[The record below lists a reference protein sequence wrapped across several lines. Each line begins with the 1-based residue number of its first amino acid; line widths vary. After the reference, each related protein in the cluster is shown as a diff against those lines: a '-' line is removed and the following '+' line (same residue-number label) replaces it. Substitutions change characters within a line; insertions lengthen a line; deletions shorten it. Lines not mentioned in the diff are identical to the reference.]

1 MAADNPYAEQTAK
14 NTDAPWLGGGPAV
27 DVDLDGLRAYAAA
40 LANQQADIASRGVY
54 LQPLGE
60 IPGQAFT
67 GEVLGEAD
75 AVRARLVANAGEL
88 TVYLQK
94 LAESVGNIGSA
105 ARTVA
110 DSYGSGDAVG
120 AASLNDVLF
129 AYGDTTVPRP
139 EGLPAG
145 VGATFQ
151 DQQSA
156 LATLPPAADSR
167 DWTVTAN
174 VPLSAYQTMQTA
186 TGPNGER
193 REVMTFT
200 PPGGATTVTTTIF
213 GQDGETVSSV
223 TTRTSTR
230 VTGGTEITVQENFGA
245 DGKPTGTTETRTEF
259 DGERVVGQSTEVRDG
274 AGETVHRTVESTD
287 PATREQVQVVSERN
301 EKGELVEKNRIVTGI
316 ATSGGRHQAIG

>member
-14 NTDAPWLGGGPAV
+14 NTAAPWLAGGPVV
-27 DVDLDGLRAYAAA
+27 DVDLDGLREYAAS
-40 LANQQADIASRGVY
+40 LTNQQADIATRGAY
-54 LQPLGE
+54 LRPLGE
-60 IPGQAFT
+60 IPGQAFS

-88 TVYLQK
+88 TVYMQK

-120 AASLNDVLF
+120 AASLNDILY
-129 AYGDTTVPRP
+129 AYGDATVPRP
-139 EGLPAG
+139 EGLPPG
-145 VGATFQ
+145 VGQTFR

-156 LATLPPAADSR
+156 LAALPPAANSR

-174 VPLSAYQTMQTA
+174 TPLSAYQTMETA

-193 REVMTFT
+193 REVMSFT

-213 GQDGETVSSV
+213 GSNGETVSSL

-230 VTGGTEITVQENFGA
+230 VTGGAEIVVQENFGA
-245 DGKPTGTTETRTEF
+245 DGKPTGSIETRTEF
-259 DGERVVGQSTEVRDG
+259 DGDRLVGQSTEIRDG
-274 AGETVHRTVESTD
+274 AGETVQRTVESTD
-287 PATREQVQVVSERN
+287 PSTREQVQVVSERN
-301 EKGELVEKNRIVTGI
+301 EEGELVEKNRIVTGV
-316 ATSGGRHQAIG
+316 ATDGGRHRAIG

>member
-1 MAADNPYAEQTAK
+1 MAADNPYAEQTAT
-14 NTDAPWLGGGPAV
+14 NTAAPWLAGGPAV
-27 DVDLDGLRAYAAA
+27 DVDLDGLRDYATS
-40 LANQQADIASRGVY
+40 LTNQQADIASRAAY
-54 LQPLGE
+54 LRPLGE
-60 IPGQAFT
+60 IPGQAFS

-110 DSYGSGDAVG
+110 DSYGAGDAVG
-120 AASLNDVLF
+120 AASLNDILY
-129 AYGDTTVPRP
+129 AYGDPGAARP
-139 EGLPAG
+139 EGLPPG
-145 VGATFQ
+145 IGRTFQ

-156 LATLPPAADSR
+156 LAALPPAADSR

-174 VPLSAYQTMQTA
+174 TPLSAYQTMETA

-193 REVMTFT
+193 REVMSFT

-213 GQDGETVSSV
+213 GSNGETVSSV

-230 VTGGTEITVQENFGA
+230 VTGGTEIVVQENFGA
-245 DGKPTGTTETRTEF
+245 DGKPTGTTESRTRF
-259 DGERVVGQSTEVRDG
+259 DGDRVVDRSTEIRDG
-274 AGETVHRTVESTD
+274 AGETVQRTVESTD
-287 PATREQVQVVSERN
+287 PSTRERVQVVSERN
-301 EKGELVEKNRIVTGI
+301 EEGELVEKNRIVTGI
-316 ATSGGRHQAIG
+316 ATDGGRHRAIG

>member
-14 NTDAPWLGGGPAV
+14 NMGAPWLGGGPAV
-27 DVDLDGLRAYAAA
+27 DVDLDGLRAYAAS
-40 LANQQADIASRGVY
+40 LSGQQADIAARAAY
-54 LQPLGE
+54 LRPLGE

-129 AYGDTTVPRP
+129 AYGDVTVPRP
-139 EGLPAG
+139 AGLPAG
-145 VGATFQ
+145 VGTTFRE
-151 DQQSA
+151 QQSA
-156 LATLPPAADSR
+156 LAALPPAADSR

-174 VPLSAYQTMQTA
+174 VPLSAYQSMQTA

-193 REVMTFT
+193 REVLTFT

-213 GQDGETVSSV
+213 GRDGETVSSV
-223 TTRTSTR
+223 TARTSTR
-230 VTGGTEITVQENFGA
+230 VTGGAEITVQESFGA
-245 DGKPTGTTETRTEF
+245 DGRPTGTTETRTEF
-259 DGERVVGQSTEVRDG
+259 DGDRVVGHSTEVRDG

-287 PATREQVQVVSERN
+287 PATREQVQVVSQRDE
-301 EKGELVEKNRIVTGI
+301 EGDLVEKNRIVTGI